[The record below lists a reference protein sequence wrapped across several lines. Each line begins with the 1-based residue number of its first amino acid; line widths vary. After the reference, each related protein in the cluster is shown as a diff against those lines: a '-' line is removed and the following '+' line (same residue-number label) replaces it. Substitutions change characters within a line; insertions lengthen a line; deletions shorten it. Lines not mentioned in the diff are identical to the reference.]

1 MSKELVE
8 KDERERG
15 WSEALVEHASEVG
28 THDRPARLPAKVLTI
43 WVYSES
49 WTSLGPLEQL
59 GP

>member
-8 KDERERG
+8 KDEMERE
-15 WSEALVEHASEVG
+15 WSEALVEHASEAG
-28 THDRPARLPAKVLTI
+28 THDKLPAQVLTI
-43 WVYSES
+43 LGYSES